1 MNYAHFCRLRECGS
15 LGQFYRYLI
24 VRVFITGLET
34 RDDTTI
40 VSNSKTPTRRRA
52 TTSDDGKVKKKRRRR
67 RRAPR
72 ARVPS
77 VSSARTTNASST
89 VVVLLFMGVVVLS
102 RVRFKILAERLLD
115 AFVRENA
122 FSFETKHHTHVIS
135 ATSAFIGVSSGVRFG
150 ACKRKNACCCVC
162 AHSLVK
168 MPRVRRSNLLRR
180 RRRFSLW
187 CLRCTRLNRISD
199 RAAESATT
207 ARLALKEEK
216 MYISS
221 LKR

>member
-1 MNYAHFCRLRECGS
+1 M
-15 LGQFYRYLI
+15 
-24 VRVFITGLET
+24 
-34 RDDTTI
+34 
-40 VSNSKTPTRRRA
+40 
-52 TTSDDGKVKKKRRRR
+52 
-67 RRAPR
+67 
-72 ARVPS
+72 
-77 VSSARTTNASST
+77 
-89 VVVLLFMGVVVLS
+89 
-102 RVRFKILAERLLD
+102 RFKILAERLVD

-150 ACKRKNACCCVC
+150 ACKRKNVCCVC
-162 AHSLVK
+162 AFVGKDATSAPLELVASSSSLFFVV
-168 MPRVRRSNLLRR
+168 PS
-180 RRRFSLW
+180 
-187 CLRCTRLNRISD
+187 RCTRLNRISD